1 MGHPTTKAERRRLR
15 DLLADSGLTDEQLL
29 PLLVSELRQR
39 GLRPRTAWRYAAGLA
54 RTNGRREIAELT
66 LEDVATEFNERRATR
81 RTVQANQISYLER
94 WPTVPSGPRLT
105 LEVLETLADIYGTT
119 WDQLVDTEDLATLGP
134 DEVTR
139 FRDAVARRST
149 LRSGAP
155 AADLPP
161 REPNFIGRKA
171 AVKELGGR
179 IAAHRRARSEP
190 SVHVIHGHPGVG
202 KTALARFAEAL
213 FAPRYPDGRIWV
225 DLHGYT
231 PGREPREPADVLEQL
246 LLEIGLPRELIAAD
260 RGRRAEQW
268 RTAMDRKQMYLTFD
282 NAPDSEHV
290 RDLLPQTP
298 GTLVVITSR
307 TRLTGLAGAD
317 PLHLAAMTEVEAEQ
331 LLVRLAGLPPGY
343 DREAAQQIVRTAAG
357 LPLAIKLIAGHIAYH
372 GEGMLAECAADFTEL
387 TERNKGLAERN
398 KEPADADEASPAW
411 SGDSPARYI
420 LDRFRAEKE
429 SVRTAFEMSY
439 RRLGDPDLQR
449 LVRLLGWLPG
459 NEVTAETLGA
469 MAAISLDEAKTLINR
484 LSEAGLL
491 DAIVGGHQQSRY
503 RMHDLNR
510 LWAQVQADLENQ
522 PDDRRA
528 AVDRIIGH
536 ALMVAR
542 QAATVRPF
550 DAAGSPYRATSSLD
564 AATHARDWLN
574 RERELLLGCLPL
586 AGMHSDTAELARLL
600 ACHLCSLGHWSDAD
614 RLYDRALR
622 IAHRLDDRVGLA
634 WALLGRGRIQ
644 RLRGHH
650 DKAAGTFDAA
660 YRIALELSDRRI
672 QVELLCERGQSEWMT
687 GEYRWARTHFQEAL
701 QISREIGYRQTECDA
716 LEGLSQAERM
726 ASRYREAVRH
736 SQEAQAIASEL
747 TDLERLGTAQ
757 WGYAEVV
764 RLWGRFE
771 MARPLYLMV
780 QRIARS
786 IEHRKLEGD
795 ALRGLGHIERM
806 AGNPEVA
813 RKRYDAALEI
823 ARRIGDRY
831 SAEWSLWGLGNLAR
845 ADGDHEHARDCFSE
859 AYDIAKLIDDPLGQ
873 IDTLR
878 GLGHSYRPG
887 AHSADAPE
895 YLRAREHYE
904 ESLSVA
910 RDIEDQLGQADG
922 LRALGKLAAQIGDAE
937 TACDLL
943 ARAQRLYA
951 EIESPRAEL
960 LLAERA
966 ELKC

>member
-1 MGHPTTKAERRRLR
+1 MSGPHHPTTKAERRRLR
-15 DLLADSGLTDEQLL
+15 DRLAQSGLTDAQLL
-29 PLLVSELRQR
+29 PLLVGELRQQ
-39 GLRPRTAWRYAAGLA
+39 GLRPRVAWRYAAGLA
-54 RTNGRREIAELT
+54 RTNNRREIAELT
-66 LEDVATEFNERRATR
+66 LDDVAAEFTERRPDRR
-81 RTVQANQISYLER
+81 RTVQGNQISQFER
-94 WPTVPSGPRLT
+94 WPGVKGGPRLT
-105 LEVLETLADIYGTT
+105 VEVLEVLADIYGTT
-119 WDQLVDTEDLATLGP
+119 WDQLVDTADLQRLSIEDV
-134 DEVTR
+134 ER

-149 LRSGAP
+149 VRAGVP

-171 AVKELGGR
+171 AVEELNAR
-179 IAAHRRARSEP
+179 ITAHRRDHRAP

-202 KTALARFAEAL
+202 KTALAHFAEAV

-246 LLEIGLPRELIAAD
+246 LLEIGMPRELIAAD

-268 RTAMDRKQMYLTFD
+268 RTAMDKKQMLITFD
-282 NAPDSEHV
+282 NAPDSDHV
-290 RDLLPQTP
+290 RDLLPLTP

-317 PLHLAAMTEVEAEQ
+317 PLHLAAMNEVEAEQ

-343 DREAAQQIVRTAAG
+343 DRDAARQIVRTAAG
-357 LPLAIKLIAGHIAYH
+357 LPLAVKLIAGHIAYH

-387 TERNKGLAERN
+387 TERNKQ
-398 KEPADADEASPAW
+398 SP
-411 SGDSPARYI
+411 SRVGDSPARHI

-439 RRLGDPDLQR
+439 RRLGDADLQR

-459 NEVTAETLGA
+459 NEITAETLGA
-469 MAAISLDEAKTLINR
+469 LAAISLDEAKTLINR

-491 DAIVGGHQQSRY
+491 DAVGGLNQQSRY

-510 LWAQVQADLENQ
+510 LWAQLQADLENQ

-528 AVDRIIGH
+528 AVDRIVGH
-536 ALMVAR
+536 GLTVAR

-550 DAAGSPYRATSSLD
+550 DAAGSPDTAPGSLD

-586 AGMHSDTAELARLL
+586 AGMTADTAELARLM

-622 IAHRLDDRVGLA
+622 IAHRLDDRVGRA

-644 RLRGHH
+644 RLRGQH
-650 DKAAGTFDAA
+650 DQAAATFDAA
-660 YRIALELSDRRI
+660 YRIAVELSDRRI
-672 QVELLCERGQSEWMT
+672 QVELLCERGQSEWVT
-687 GEYRWARTHFQEAL
+687 GDYRWARTHFQEAL

-747 TDLERLGTAQ
+747 SDLERLGTAQ

-795 ALRGLGHIERM
+795 ALRGLGHVERM
-806 AGNPEVA
+806 MGNAEVA
-813 RKRYDAALEI
+813 RKRYDAALQI
-823 ARRIGDRY
+823 ARRIGDQY
-831 SAEWSLWGLGNLAR
+831 SEEWSLWGLGNLAR
-845 ADGDHEHARDCFSE
+845 ANEEHEQARGYFTE
-859 AYDIAKLIDDPLGQ
+859 AYEIAQLIDDPLGR
-873 IDTLR
+873 IDTQR
-878 GLGHSYRPG
+878 GLGHSYRREAGG
-887 AHSADAPE
+887 AATE
-895 YLRAREHYE
+895 NYLRAREHYE
-904 ESLSVA
+904 ESLRVA
-910 RDIEDQLGQADG
+910 REIGDQLGQADG
-922 LRALGKLAAQIGDAE
+922 LRALSKLAVRIGDPE
-937 TACDLL
+937 TACQLL
-943 ARAQRLYA
+943 GRALEFYE
-951 EIESPRAEL
+951 EIESPRAEIL
-960 LLAERA
+960 RAERA
-966 ELKC
+966 ELGC